1 MFYSTRYNLIN
12 FSTPYFIF
20 LKIKAYTLLYGFTL
34 LRFVNHDLLRLDLN
48 PASAFS
54 FYVHK
59 L

>member
-20 LKIKAYTLLYGFTL
+20 LKIKAYTLLYFTTL
-34 LRFVNHDLLRLDLN
+34 CKPHDLLRLDLN